1 MASEMTVRAN
11 YVTGMQFDVESNSGY
26 HVTLDSVIEGE
37 KPIFSPMEMLLVGL
51 AGCMGIS
58 VISIL
63 QKKRQDVT
71 AYQLRVHGVRAI
83 EHPKVFV
90 EIEIEHI
97 VTGHHVQPEA
107 VARSIELGETRYC
120 GASAMLGRRMI
131 MRRSSVRATRAMP
144 I

>member
-1 MASEMTVRAN
+1 MVSEMTIQAH
-11 YVTGMQFDVESNSGY
+11 YATGMQFEIETNSG
-26 HVTLDSVIEGE
+26 HHITIDGGE
-37 KPIFSPMEMLLVGL
+37 HHTGASPMEMLLVGL

-71 AYQLRVHGVRAI
+71 AYQIRVHGLRAT

-90 EIEIEHI
+90 EITIEHM

-120 GASAMLGRRMI
+120 GASAMLGKTAKI
-131 MRRSSVRATRAMP
+131 TNTFQIIEA
-144 I
+144 

>member
-1 MASEMTVRAN
+1 MASEMTIQAN
-11 YVTGMQFDVESNSGY
+11 YEIGAQFD
-26 HVTLDSVIEGE
+26 IETSSKRHIAINGE
-37 KPIFSPMEMLLVGL
+37 DHQTGDSPMEMLLVAL

-71 AYQLRVHGVRAI
+71 AYQLHVHGVRAT

-90 EIEIEHI
+90 EITIEHT
-97 VTGHHVQPEA
+97 VTGHHVQPAA

-120 GASAMLGRRMI
+120 GASAMLGKTAQI
-131 MRRSSVRATRAMP
+131 TNTFQIIEAGE
-144 I
+144 